1 MAGDTSVGRSRRLLT
16 FRLDGDQRRRLKA
29 RLAGEGRTMSEVVI
43 LGLQNYVA
51 HGTRRSGS
59 GSGSREPEAAPDA
72 PAAPDVD
79 AAPDAPA
86 AAPDLVAAPD
96 APPAAPEPDA
106 AAGPLSVPGLEETPD
121 APAAPEPD
129 AAAGPLS
136 VPGLEETP
144 GAPAAPEPDAAAGPL
159 SVPGLEETPDA
170 PAAPEPTSRPRGP
183 VLPAGAPTAPGT
195 TPPGTTVVASVSQL
209 TLPAPTAAYL
219 RNLRKSGD
227 SDLLSAT
234 LARLHEVGWPLR
246 PLADALGISRQAVQA
261 RIRQSVPS
269 PVRSRV
275 SDVPPPSAF
284 PRRRPAL
291 ASGRRAHLTVKIDHA
306 LRSAAHGKAVREGSS
321 LSQVIEKILD
331 YYVRHGLPTGEVRLG
346 DTTPTRP
353 GPRRKRRTR
362 GAEPPS
368 D

>member
-43 LGLQNYVA
+43 LGLQNYVG
-51 HGTRRSGS
+51 HSTRRSGS
-59 GSGSREPEAAPDA
+59 GSGPR
-72 PAAPDVD
+72 
-79 AAPDAPA
+79 
-86 AAPDLVAAPD
+86 
-96 APPAAPEPDA
+96 EPDA
-106 AAGPLSVPGLEETPD
+106 TAD
-121 APAAPEPD
+121 APAAPELD
-129 AAAGPLS
+129 AASEP
-136 VPGLEETP
+136 VPVPDLEGTL
-144 GAPAAPEPDAAAGPL
+144 GAPAALEPTPRPREPTPTAGLPAALGTTAAG
-159 SVPGLEETPDA
+159 T
-170 PAAPEPTSRPRGP
+170 
-183 VLPAGAPTAPGT
+183 TATGT
-195 TPPGTTVVASVSQL
+195 TAAETTATGTTVVASVSQL

-261 RIRQSVPS
+261 RIRQPVPS
-269 PVRSRV
+269 AVRCRV
-275 SDVPPPSAF
+275 PDVPPPSAF

-353 GPRRKRRTR
+353 GPRRKRRAR
-362 GAEPPS
+362 GAGPPS

>member
-1 MAGDTSVGRSRRLLT
+1 MARDTSVGRSRDTSVGRSRRLLT
-16 FRLDGDQRRRLKA
+16 FRLDGDQRQRLKA

-43 LGLQNYVA
+43 LGLQHYVG

-59 GSGSREPEAAPDA
+59 GPGSRELDA
-72 PAAPDVD
+72 PAD
-79 AAPDAPA
+79 AS
-86 AAPDLVAAPD
+86 
-96 APPAAPEPDA
+96 AAPELDEASEPV
-106 AAGPLSVPGLEETPD
+106 SVPGLEGT
-121 APAAPEPD
+121 
-129 AAAGPLS
+129 L
-136 VPGLEETP
+136 
-144 GAPAAPEPDAAAGPL
+144 GAPAAL
-159 SVPGLEETPDA
+159 
-170 PAAPEPTSRPRGP
+170 EPTPRPREP
-183 VLPAGAPTAPGT
+183 MPTAGLPTAGLPTAIGT
-195 TPPGTTVVASVSQL
+195 TASGTTAAGTTVVASVSQL

-261 RIRQSVPS
+261 RIRQPVPS
-269 PVRSRV
+269 AVRSRV
-275 SDVPPPSAF
+275 PEVPPPSAF

-291 ASGRRAHLTVKIDHA
+291 ASGRRVHLTVKIDHA

-353 GPRRKRRTR
+353 GPRRKRRAR
-362 GAEPPS
+362 GAGPPPS
-368 D
+368 